1 MHSLAAASSSSGIG
15 IWAYLAVL
23 AAAAAGY
30 MGIPFIGTAAIGA
43 AAVLASQGQLNIA
56 AVLIVAAV
64 GSEVGGL
71 LGFQIGDLW
80 GRALLEHPGPALK
93 MRKKAVAKGEE
104 VYQKWG
110 RAAVFFTPSL
120 VSGAM
125 DMRLSQFV
133 IWNFFAGAA
142 YVLSVGPAAYGAG
155 KVSTGHHDPVSLGML
170 IGGLAVGAVCVLLA
184 LRHHRRHK
192 ARQSAAGKPPGPAKA
207 PADRA

>member
-15 IWAYLAVL
+15 IWAYLAVF

-30 MGIPFIGTAAIGA
+30 MGIPIIGTAAIGA

-56 AVLIVAAV
+56 AVLIVAAI

-71 LGFQIGDLW
+71 LGFQIGDRW

>member
-15 IWAYLAVL
+15 IWAYLAVF

-71 LGFQIGDLW
+71 LGFQIGDRW

-125 DMRLSQFV
+125 DMKLSQFV
-133 IWNFFAGAA
+133 IWNFFAGAV

>member
-1 MHSLAAASSSSGIG
+1 MYSIAAAGSSSGTG
-15 IWAYLAVL
+15 IWAYLAVF
-23 AAAAAGY
+23 AATAAGY
-30 MGIPFIGTAAIGA
+30 MGIPLIGTAAIGA

-71 LGFQIGDLW
+71 LGFQIGDRW
-80 GRALLEHPGPALK
+80 GRQLLEHPGPALG

-110 RAAVFFTPSL
+110 RAAVFFTPAL
-120 VSGAM
+120 VSGTM
-125 DMRLSQFV
+125 NMKLSQFA

-142 YVLSVGPAAYGAG
+142 FVLSVGPAAYGAG

-170 IGGLAVGAVCVLLA
+170 IGGLALGAGCVLLA
-184 LRHHRRHK
+184 MRHHRRHK
-192 ARQSAAGKPPGPAKA
+192 ARQPGAGTPPGPAKA
-207 PADRA
+207 PADQA